1 MVVQE
6 AEVGKRRAEHNAA
19 QFINTLGLV
28 APLGANGEIDMPAE
42 VGERASGSCYKPERK
57 CQDKAS
63 CTERTA
69 QSARKLR
76 YNQARRDV
84 NCTVKQNVFHLIWH
98 VLRPNGILI

>member
-1 MVVQE
+1 MRTGGDGGTGS
-6 AEVGKRRAEHNAA
+6 AGGNRHRAKYNAA

-42 VGERASGSCYKPERK
+42 ASERASKRAGPVISLNGNVR
-57 CQDKAS
+57 KAS

-76 YNQARRDV
+76 YNQARKDV
-84 NCTVKQNVFHLIWH
+84 NCTVKQNVFHLI
-98 VLRPNGILI
+98 